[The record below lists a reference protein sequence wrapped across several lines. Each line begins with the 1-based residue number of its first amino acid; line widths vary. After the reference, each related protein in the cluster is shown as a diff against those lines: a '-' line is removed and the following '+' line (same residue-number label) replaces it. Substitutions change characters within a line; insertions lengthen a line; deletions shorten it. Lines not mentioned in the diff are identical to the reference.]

1 MTGVLKFRAL
11 KSSSII
17 IIYLGSEKKRVF
29 FLLLL
34 FKNKFSWDFKM
45 ISLLDDAAA
54 GRYLMPPRRYHF
66 LIEIYY

>member
-17 IIYLGSEKKRVF
+17 IIYLVKKREF
-29 FLLLL
+29 FFLLL

>member
-17 IIYLGSEKKRVF
+17 IIYLVKKREFF

-54 GRYLMPPRRYHF
+54 SRYLMPPRRYHF

>member
-17 IIYLGSEKKRVF
+17 IIYLVKKREF
-29 FLLLL
+29 FFLLL

-45 ISLLDDAAA
+45 IFTA
-54 GRYLMPPRRYHF
+54 R
-66 LIEIYY
+66 